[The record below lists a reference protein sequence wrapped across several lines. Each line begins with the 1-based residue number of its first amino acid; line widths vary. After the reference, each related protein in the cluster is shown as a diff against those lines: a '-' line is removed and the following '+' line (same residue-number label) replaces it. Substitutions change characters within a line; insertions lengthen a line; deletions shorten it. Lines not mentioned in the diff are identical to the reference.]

1 MMKSLL
7 KKQMNKLKKNNIV
20 NFPNNLIEGER
31 EVEAI
36 LFAAAEPLDI
46 DTIQSKIKKNVNVQK
61 ILDRLQIF
69 YSKRGIN
76 LVCISNRWS
85 FRTAQNLSS
94 LMSQQKTV
102 EKKLSKAAI
111 ETLSII
117 VYHQPVTRAEIEDI
131 RGVAFGTNT
140 LEILMELNW
149 VKPQGRKDVPGKPI
163 QYVTTENFLSHFS
176 LQKLSDLPTVD
187 ELGAAG
193 LIDTTSVERSIF
205 GTGKFYKEKQD
216 EKKEDIYS
224 NIDEM
229 LQDTLASDENF
240 EKDPLKK

>member
-1 MMKSLL
+1 
-7 KKQMNKLKKNNIV
+7 MNKIKKNNIV
-20 NFPNNLIEGER
+20 NFPTKISESER

-36 LFAAAEPLDI
+36 VFAAAEPLSI
-46 DTIQSKIKKNVNVQK
+46 ETIESKISKKTDVLKN
-61 ILDRLQIF
+61 LQNLQNF
-69 YSKRGIN
+69 YSNRGIN
-76 LVCISNRWS
+76 LVCISNKWS
-85 FRTAQNLSS
+85 FRTSQNLSF

-117 VYHQPVTRAEIEDI
+117 VYHQPVTRAEIEEI

-149 VKPQGRKDVPGKPI
+149 VRPLGRKDVVGKPI
-163 QYVTTENFLSHFS
+163 QYGTTDEFLSHFN

-187 ELGAAG
+187 ELGTAG
-193 LIDTTSVERSIF
+193 LIDTSSVDASIF

-216 EKKEDIYS
+216 DKKENIYS
-224 NIDEM
+224 DIDEM
-229 LQDTLASDENF
+229 LSGTLKNEDGE
-240 EKDPLKK
+240 

>member
-1 MMKSLL
+1 
-7 KKQMNKLKKNNIV
+7 MNKLKKNNV
-20 NFPNNLIEGER
+20 VTFPASLTEGER
-31 EVEAI
+31 EIEA
-36 LFAAAEPLDI
+36 LVFAAAEPLDV
-46 DTIQSKIKKNVNVQK
+46 DTIESKISKKVNVLNTLKK
-61 ILDRLQIF
+61 IQET
-69 YSKRGIN
+69 YSNRGIN
-76 LVCISNRWS
+76 LVCISKKWS

-94 LMSQQKTV
+94 LMSQQKSV

-111 ETLSII
+111 ETLAII
-117 VYHQPVTRAEIEDI
+117 VYHQPVTRTEIEEI

-163 QYVTTENFLSHFS
+163 QYGTTEDFLSHFS

-193 LIDTTSVERSIF
+193 LIDTAELDSSIF
-205 GTGKFYKEKQD
+205 GTGKFYKEEQ
-216 EKKEDIYS
+216 ENKKENLHS

-229 LQDTLASDENF
+229 LSGTLKSEDQD
-240 EKDPLKK
+240 

>member
-1 MMKSLL
+1 MK
-7 KKQMNKLKKNNIV
+7 KNKKNNVV
-20 NFPNNLIEGER
+20 NFPSNLSSGER

-46 DTIQSKIKKNVNVQK
+46 DTIESKLSKNINVEK
-61 ILDRLQIF
+61 ILNKLKDT
-69 YSKRGIN
+69 YSSRGIN
-76 LVCISNRWS
+76 LVCISKRWS
-85 FRTAQNLSS
+85 FRTAQNLSN

-117 VYHQPVTRAEIEDI
+117 VYHQPVTRAEIEEI

-140 LEILMELNW
+140 LDILMELNW
-149 VKPQGRKDVPGKPI
+149 VIPQGRKNVPGKPI
-163 QYVTTENFLSHFS
+163 QYGTTDDFLSHFN

-187 ELGAAG
+187 ELGSAG
-193 LIDTTSVERSIF
+193 LIDSTSIDASVF
-205 GTGKFYKEKQD
+205 GTGKFYKEKQE
-216 EKKEDIYS
+216 EKKENIYS

-229 LQDTLASDENF
+229 LGSTL
-240 EKDPLKK
+240 KDKETD

>member
-1 MMKSLL
+1 M
-7 KKQMNKLKKNNIV
+7 KKNKKDNIV
-20 NFPNNLIEGER
+20 NFPSNLSSGER

-46 DTIQSKIKKNVNVQK
+46 DTIESKLSKNINVEK
-61 ILDRLQIF
+61 VLNKLKDT
-69 YSKRGIN
+69 YSSRGIN
-76 LVCISNRWS
+76 LVCISKRWS
-85 FRTAQNLSS
+85 FRTAQNLSN

-117 VYHQPVTRAEIEDI
+117 VYHQPVTRAEIEEI

-140 LEILMELNW
+140 LDILMELNW
-149 VKPQGRKDVPGKPI
+149 VTPQGRKNVPGKPI
-163 QYVTTENFLSHFS
+163 QYGTTDDFLSHFN

-187 ELGAAG
+187 ELGSAG
-193 LIDTTSVERSIF
+193 LIDSTSIDASVF
-205 GTGKFYKEKQD
+205 GTGKFYKEKQE
-216 EKKEDIYS
+216 EKKENIYS

-229 LQDTLASDENF
+229 LGSTL
-240 EKDPLKK
+240 KDKETD

>member
-1 MMKSLL
+1 
-7 KKQMNKLKKNNIV
+7 MNKLKKNNIV
-20 NFPNNLIEGER
+20 KFPENKITDQEKEI
-31 EVEAI
+31 EAI
-36 LFAAAEPLDI
+36 IFASNAPLDI
-46 DTIQSKIKKNVNVQK
+46 VAIESKITKKTNVQK
-61 ILDRLQIF
+61 TLEKLQKF
-69 YSKRGIN
+69 YLNRGIN
-76 LVCISNRWS
+76 LVCLSNKWS
-85 FRTAQNLSS
+85 FRTSEKLSNL
-94 LMSQQKTV
+94 LSQQKTI

-149 VKPQGRKDVPGKPI
+149 VKPGGRKDVPGRPI
-163 QYVTTENFLSHFS
+163 QYVTTEDFLSHFN

-193 LIDTTSVERSIF
+193 LIDVSSIERSIF

-224 NIDEM
+224 NIDDM
-229 LQDTLASDENF
+229 LQDTLSGDENS

>member
-1 MMKSLL
+1 
-7 KKQMNKLKKNNIV
+7 MNKIKKNNIV
-20 NFPNNLIEGER
+20 TFPTNLSDGER
-31 EVEAI
+31 EIEAI
-36 LFAAAEPLDI
+36 LFAAAEPLEI
-46 DTIQSKIKKNVNVQK
+46 ETIESKVLKKVNVKK
-61 ILDRLQIF
+61 ILEKLQSI
-69 YSKRGIN
+69 YAPRGIN
-76 LVCISNRWS
+76 LICISNKWS
-85 FRTAQNLSS
+85 FRTASNLSN

-102 EKKLSKAAI
+102 EKKLSRAAI

-117 VYHQPVTRAEIEDI
+117 VYHQPVTRSEIEEI

-149 VKPQGRKDVPGKPI
+149 VKPGGRKNVPGKPI
-163 QYVTTENFLSHFS
+163 QYVTTDDFLSHFN

-193 LIDTTSVERSIF
+193 LIDSTNIDNAIF

-216 EKKEDIYS
+216 DKKEDIYS

-229 LQDTLASDENF
+229 LNSTL
-240 EKDPLKK
+240 EKDEDK

>member
-1 MMKSLL
+1 M
-7 KKQMNKLKKNNIV
+7 KKNKKDNIV
-20 NFPNNLIEGER
+20 NFPSNLSSGER

-46 DTIQSKIKKNVNVQK
+46 DTIESKLSKNINVEK
-61 ILDRLQIF
+61 LLNKLKDT
-69 YSKRGIN
+69 YSSRGIN
-76 LVCISNRWS
+76 LVCISKRWS
-85 FRTAQNLSS
+85 FRTAQNLSN

-117 VYHQPVTRAEIEDI
+117 VYHQPVTRAEIEEI

-140 LEILMELNW
+140 LDILMELNW
-149 VKPQGRKDVPGKPI
+149 VIPQGRKNVPGKPI
-163 QYVTTENFLSHFS
+163 QYGTTDDFLSHFN

-187 ELGAAG
+187 ELGSAG
-193 LIDTTSVERSIF
+193 LIDSTSIDASVF
-205 GTGKFYKEKQD
+205 GTGKFYKEKQE
-216 EKKEDIYS
+216 EKKENIYS

-229 LQDTLASDENF
+229 LGSTL
-240 EKDPLKK
+240 KDKETD